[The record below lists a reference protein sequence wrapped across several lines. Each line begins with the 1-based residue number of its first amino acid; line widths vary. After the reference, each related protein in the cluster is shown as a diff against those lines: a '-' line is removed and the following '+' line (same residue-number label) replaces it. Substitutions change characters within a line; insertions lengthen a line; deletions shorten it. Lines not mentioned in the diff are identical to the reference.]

1 MMPTKR
7 QAIPKHLL
15 TDGHLF
21 FTQMVDE
28 YDIIDGAGLAL
39 VTRAAECL
47 DRMAAARRG
56 IAADGEI
63 VKNQYGMPVLNPACK
78 LEKEARDGFL
88 AAVRMLNLDFEPPRP
103 GPGRPPSRLIPN
115 EG

>member
-1 MMPTKR
+1 MMLTKR
-7 QAIPKHLL
+7 YAIPKHLL
-15 TDGHLF
+15 TEGHLF

-28 YDIIDGAGLAL
+28 YEVRDCAGLAL

-47 DRMAAARRG
+47 DRMAAARQ
-56 IAADGEI
+56 AFATDGEI
-63 VKNQYGMPVLNPACK
+63 VKNQYGMSVLNPACK

-88 AAVRMLNLDFEPPRP
+88 AAVRMLNLDIEPPRP
-103 GPGRPPSRLIPN
+103 GPGRPASRLISD